1 MEIEDGG
8 MERWEKKSCTW
19 WGELK
24 ERDKWVLSALM
35 VRNRLI
41 RIWQPLEKQASRN
54 PPLRDHCLLWKGQ
67 RSRGRWL
74 SKAGKDEAHQLE
86 THAATA
92 MHQGNVP
99 PEGCEA
105 PVKEAPVEPT
115 VSPFALSGPG
125 RQTSTWI
132 IETLT
137 LTGNGS
143 KKGTAEFRWGLE
155 CVRDSNSPRQFP
167 LKCSCTRPINS
178 NWKGTTTESYQVFE
192 MFSL

>member
-1 MEIEDGG
+1 MATSGKTSIPGSSF
-8 MERWEKKSCTW
+8 ERPLLA
-19 WGELK
+19 LK
-24 ERDKWVLSALM
+24 GTE
-35 VRNRLI
+35 
-41 RIWQPLEKQASRN
+41 
-54 PPLRDHCLLWKGQ
+54 

-74 SKAGKDEAHQLE
+74 SKAGKDETHQLE

-115 VSPFALSGPG
+115 VSPFVLSGPG

-143 KKGTAEFRWGLE
+143 KNGTAEFRWGLE
-155 CVRDSNSPRQFP
+155 CVHESNSPRQFP
-167 LKCSCTRPINS
+167 LKCSCSSPINS
-178 NWKGTTTESYQVFE
+178 NRKGTTTVSYQVFE